1 VKELLESEIVDRLS
15 TAMDNIGMVFPV
27 VMRKIMFS
35 TMMKAKIGSSDMHT
49 LVLSGLETGSLTPS
63 EISRI
68 FSISK
73 PNVTTLVGKLIDKG
87 YVERSHD
94 EVDRRVVRIS
104 LTRKGRN
111 LIMKRRKIVKEH
123 VLNAFA
129 KLSPDEIMEISKTM
143 ENSYDVLIKMD
154 KIL

>member
-1 VKELLESEIVDRLS
+1 
-15 TAMDNIGMVFPV
+15 MDNIGMVFPV